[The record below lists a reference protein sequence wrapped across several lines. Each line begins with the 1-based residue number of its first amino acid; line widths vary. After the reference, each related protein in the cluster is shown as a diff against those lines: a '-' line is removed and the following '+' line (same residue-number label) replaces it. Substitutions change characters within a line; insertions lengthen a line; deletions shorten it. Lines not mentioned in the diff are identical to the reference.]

1 MSASSSSLLYFLVVF
16 ESCSNAI
23 AVLTFA
29 QVGAEYYQEQQVRLF
44 NLVVL
49 LLSCPALFV

>member
-1 MSASSSSLLYFLVVF
+1 MIHGILV
-16 ESCSNAI
+16 AI

-29 QVGAEYYQEQQVRLF
+29 QVGVEYYQENQVRLF

-49 LLSCPALFV
+49 LLSCLALFV

>member
-1 MSASSSSLLYFLVVF
+1 MIYGILA
-16 ESCSNAI
+16 AI

-29 QVGAEYYQEQQVRLF
+29 QVGVEYYQENQVRLF

-49 LLSCPALFV
+49 LLSCLALFV

>member
-1 MSASSSSLLYFLVVF
+1 MIQGILV
-16 ESCSNAI
+16 AI

-49 LLSCPALFV
+49 LLSCLALFV